1 MRIERLRNKMIVR
14 NKVTGKN
21 YVLAITKTPSGIG
34 AINAFPLGEDGE
46 VDDEAP
52 GIEITESNAICF
64 RIIADPEPK
73 EIPNVKDYEVVEGIV
88 KNKTTGAALCDQGA
102 IVVSEILGATRGC
115 MILLCEEDGTKVI
128 KNYNLIRDRFTD
140 MLVFDAGENVS
151 SSYQVF
157 VNETMAVINYSSEML
172 EDRTLE
178 DGTKEARRI
187 FCNSDINVYIDGDL
201 EYTTEESQPLEQYAT
216 LELQNGDIA
225 IVYTAMQRVS
235 EDGEVSDYDIH
246 EKVPSKTLIFHNGKI
261 RSRILK
267 DYPVERITKSYTE
280 TTDFAYAMFGSGII
294 DLGFDKFEN
303 PVVNQM
309 PDNLSYV
316 VDYTRKDE
324 VTILTL
330 SNADASEVKKVIRT
344 ETKDRGVV
352 YTIE

>member
-1 MRIERLRNKMIVR
+1 
-14 NKVTGKN
+14 
-21 YVLAITKTPSGIG
+21 
-34 AINAFPLGEDGE
+34 
-46 VDDEAP
+46 
-52 GIEITESNAICF
+52 
-64 RIIADPEPK
+64 
-73 EIPNVKDYEVVEGIV
+73 
-88 KNKTTGAALCDQGA
+88 
-102 IVVSEILGATRGC
+102 
-115 MILLCEEDGTKVI
+115 MILLCEENDAKVI

-140 MLVFDAGENVS
+140 MLVFDAGEDVR

-187 FCNSDINVYIDGDL
+187 FGNSDINVYIDGNL
-201 EYTTEESQPLEQYAT
+201 EYTTEESQPLEQYTT

-235 EDGEVSDYDIH
+235 EDGEISDYDIN

-303 PVVNQM
+303 PVVNQI